1 MNDNINVLIIE
12 ENRID
17 SILTETIL
25 RKETQ
30 ANTDTSFNITCV
42 KLFSEAVE
50 ILQQKDFDIIL
61 LDLNL
66 PDQKG
71 IDTFK
76 NVHKQKKYIP
86 IIVIS
91 SSFQRD
97 LALNIIRAGGEDF
110 IVKGKVVS
118 HPLVNSILFA
128 IERNKIKLSLT
139 DKKIPNSV
147 YI

>member
-1 MNDNINVLIIE
+1 MKDDINVLIIE
-12 ENRID
+12 DNRID

-30 ANTDTSFNITCV
+30 ANTDTNFSINCV
-42 KLFSEAVE
+42 KLFSEAIE
-50 ILQQKDFDIIL
+50 ILQQRDFDIIL

-71 IDTFK
+71 LETFK
-76 NVHKQKKYIP
+76 KIHQKKSYIP

-91 SSFQRD
+91 SSFERE
-97 LALNIIRAGGEDF
+97 LALTIIRSGGEDF

-128 IERNKIKLSLT
+128 IERNKIKQSLANN
-139 DKKIPNSV
+139 KIPNSV